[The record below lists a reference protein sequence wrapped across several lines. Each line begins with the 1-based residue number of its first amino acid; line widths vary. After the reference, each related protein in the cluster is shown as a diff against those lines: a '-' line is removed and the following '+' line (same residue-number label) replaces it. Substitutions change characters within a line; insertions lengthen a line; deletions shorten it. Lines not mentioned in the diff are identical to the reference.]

1 MNWISRIVLR
11 LATDFSVSSKS
22 DRSPEFETLNEF
34 LKQFHSSFSSYI
46 YIYRYFRIM
55 TLGTS
60 TNDHATLSDND
71 EEDINRHAIHH
82 ALIVIIPN

>member
-1 MNWISRIVLR
+1 M
-11 LATDFSVSSKS
+11 
-22 DRSPEFETLNEF
+22 
-34 LKQFHSSFSSYI
+34 

-71 EEDINRHAIHH
+71 EEDINRHAIHR